1 MLDKIQDKV
10 AQSVTGNLVAK
21 INEKY
26 KDIEAIKVTE
36 NYFEEA
42 HSKQELD
49 LLNSV
54 FNHR

>member
-54 FNHR
+54 FNQR